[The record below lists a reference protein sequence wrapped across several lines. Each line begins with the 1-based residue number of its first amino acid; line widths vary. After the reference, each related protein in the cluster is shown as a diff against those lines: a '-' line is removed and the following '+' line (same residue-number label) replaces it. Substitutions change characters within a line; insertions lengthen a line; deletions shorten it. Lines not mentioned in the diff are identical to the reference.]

1 MSQTTQTNGDI
12 HHSGTIE
19 ELLHANMTLY
29 KSLIEYLDNSTD
41 WGAKKIRIIIDKK
54 NSILYIIDNGVGA
67 NKTGLK
73 RLSVLSDSVGSS
85 NNRNGL
91 FCKGSKLAGAYI
103 TQLYKNKNNEVKYE
117 GTDLIKSV
125 FDKTIYAISKTEDY
139 NKLTDVPI
147 SHINIDFSKAIKTGK
162 YENDP
167 EHSNTIT
174 KKIWEKLS
182 IDPNGTGMIIRI
194 PFDPM
199 VFNEAVGGIQSN
211 KLSESLRLQIG
222 SMYHQYFEDPSFDIE
237 IELVNSVD
245 IICDNDGIVDIN
257 IDREN
262 NEKFS
267 IVPFDKLHYKEIPE
281 KHKKNITWRQYVNK
295 IDVNDIK
302 MITKWLRE
310 EDGIECD
317 IEINGELAVEK
328 SEGDMIKIEEGYK
341 KSDIGQKLAYS
352 SDWDTYD
359 SPTLEKTIGKQKLN
373 KTDKAKLN
381 TRRYRR
387 NKKIVFEKQTKNVTS
402 GDFSKRDIVTNIR
415 EDVSYT
421 AEGSDKYMGLLV
433 QKSELNEKLIDKK
446 ILNSLDWATKKF
458 TEYIIKEVSNN
469 TSSINVASGGGASGG
484 GASGGGASGG
494 GASVASGGGS
504 TNSSSSISSISVAS
518 ATVASG
524 GGSNTNTSSN
534 RKELLGGASAY
545 FGVSSV
551 TAGGGGSSKI
561 GGGTNNNNNQSSLL
575 VEESN
580 NKITPKKVSRSSNDA
595 NYLSKKEFMRCLG
608 IWVSNSNTDNK
619 PLDKAIEKVFKEYN
633 IGENPFE
640 KYSTQL
646 TPEQKNKMF
655 KSNYQILTMEQK
667 VGIVKK
673 QIITEYLN
681 DTDNVRGGGEFYKAY
696 KKVSGNN

>member
-1 MSQTTQTNGDI
+1 MS
-12 HHSGTIE
+12 IE
-19 ELLHANMTLY
+19 
-29 KSLIEYLDNSTD
+29 S
-41 WGAKKIRIIIDKK
+41 
-54 NSILYIIDNGVGA
+54 
-67 NKTGLK
+67 
-73 RLSVLSDSVGSS
+73 
-85 NNRNGL
+85 
-91 FCKGSKLAGAYI
+91 
-103 TQLYKNKNNEVKYE
+103 
-117 GTDLIKSV
+117 
-125 FDKTIYAISKTEDY
+125 
-139 NKLTDVPI
+139 
-147 SHINIDFSKAIKTGK
+147 
-162 YENDP
+162 
-167 EHSNTIT
+167 
-174 KKIWEKLS
+174 
-182 IDPNGTGMIIRI
+182 
-194 PFDPM
+194 
-199 VFNEAVGGIQSN
+199 FNEQVKELNKIQ
-211 KLSESLRLQIG
+211 K
-222 SMYHQYFEDPSFDIE
+222 
-237 IELVNSVD
+237 
-245 IICDNDGIVDIN
+245 
-257 IDREN
+257 
-262 NEKFS
+262 
-267 IVPFDKLHYKEIPE
+267 

-352 SDWDTYD
+352 PDWDTYD

-381 TRRYRR
+381 TRRYGR

-402 GDFSKRDIVTNIR
+402 GDFSKRDIITNIR

-469 TSSINVASGGGASGG
+469 TSSISVASGGGASV
-484 GASGGGASGG
+484 ASGG

>member
-1 MSQTTQTNGDI
+1 MNQPKKTNGDI
-12 HHSGTIE
+12 HQSGTIE
-19 ELLHANMTLY
+19 ELLHHNMTFR
-29 KSLIEYLDNSTD
+29 KSLIEYLDNSVD
-41 WGAKKIRIIIDKK
+41 WEANKIKITIEKR
-54 NSILYIIDNGVGA
+54 NGNFYISDNGVGA
-67 NKTGLK
+67 DKTGLK

-103 TQLYKNKNNEVKYE
+103 TQLYKNKNNELEYE
-117 GTDLIKSV
+117 GNDLIKSV
-125 FDKTIYAISKTEDY
+125 FDKTIIAISKIDHY

-167 EHSNTIT
+167 ENSNTIT
-174 KKIWEKLS
+174 KKIWEEMS
-182 IDPNGTGMIIRI
+182 INRDGTGMTMRV

-199 VFNEAVGGIQSN
+199 VLNEAVGGIKSN
-211 KLSESLRLQIG
+211 KITESLRLEIG
-222 SMYHQYFEDPSFDIE
+222 SMYHKYFEDRPGFAIE

-245 IICDNDGIVDIN
+245 IICRDDGSVDMN

-267 IVPFDKLHYKEIPE
+267 IVPFDKLHYDKIPE
-281 KHKKNITWRQYVNK
+281 KHKKNITWSQYVNK
-295 IDVNDIK
+295 KDVNDIK
-302 MITKWLRE
+302 MITKWPRE

-317 IEINGELAVEK
+317 IEINGELVAVEK

-352 SDWDTYD
+352 PDWDTYD
-359 SPTLEKTIGKQKLN
+359 SPILEKTIGKQKLN

-387 NKKIVFEKQTKNVTS
+387 NKKIVCEKQTKSVTS

-415 EDVSYT
+415 EEVSYT

-469 TSSINVASGGGASGG
+469 SSTASGGGTT
-484 GASGGGASGG
+484 
-494 GASVASGGGS
+494 VASGGGS
-504 TNSSSSISSISVAS
+504 S
-518 ATVASG
+518 
-524 GGSNTNTSSN
+524 SNTNTSSN

-667 VGIVKK
+667 VGIVKSK
-673 QIITEYLN
+673 IITEYLN